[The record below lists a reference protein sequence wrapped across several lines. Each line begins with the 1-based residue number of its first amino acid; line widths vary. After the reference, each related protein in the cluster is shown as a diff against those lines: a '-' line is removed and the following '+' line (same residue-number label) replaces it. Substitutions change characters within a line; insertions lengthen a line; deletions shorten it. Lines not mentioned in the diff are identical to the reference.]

1 MLKIPHSYQLFTAA
15 SSRKLDAD
23 TINEFGI
30 SGITLMEIAGT
41 RAADFILSEME
52 AGSHGLFLCGKGNNA
67 GDALVVA
74 RILAEHDFECTVVF
88 IKGSETLSDDSSV
101 NLKRLRELGKNVRIH
116 HHLDDFDRSAA
127 FDFIVD
133 GMLGTGL
140 NSDIRSPYDSVIEW
154 VNETEIPVFAMDI
167 PTGLH
172 ADSGKKMGNAVIADF
187 TLAFGSLKQGFFFDD
202 GYEHCGEVIFCELP
216 FPSKFKNETT
226 FLIDSDWANNHH
238 NTSQRKHKYDGGVVY
253 IIAGS
258 EGLTGAG
265 VLAAKSAWATGVGAV
280 VLISPNGLLQTY
292 EEHLVQIIK
301 RGVGTSNDKAFRK
314 DHVDEVIRILNER
327 PGKVLIGP
335 GLGRDEETL
344 SFTRELLSRF
354 SGDLVIDADALFALA
369 SAPLEKPEDS
379 NWILTPHPGEL
390 TSFIGFDTSSAQ
402 ERKRSALQI
411 STSLNV
417 TILSKG
423 LPSMLCTPEGVSYH
437 TGYDTRVFS
446 RAGFGDV
453 LAGKTVAQWL
463 ITNDPELAGIFS
475 LIDGKEKADSH
486 ILASSKPLEP
496 IHLI

>member
-187 TLAFGSLKQGFFFDD
+187 TLAFGSLKQGFLT
-202 GYEHCGEVIFCELP
+202 ELEV
-216 FPSKFKNETT
+216 
-226 FLIDSDWANNHH
+226 
-238 NTSQRKHKYDGGVVY
+238 
-253 IIAGS
+253 
-258 EGLTGAG
+258 
-265 VLAAKSAWATGVGAV
+265 
-280 VLISPNGLLQTY
+280 
-292 EEHLVQIIK
+292 
-301 RGVGTSNDKAFRK
+301 
-314 DHVDEVIRILNER
+314 
-327 PGKVLIGP
+327 
-335 GLGRDEETL
+335 
-344 SFTRELLSRF
+344 
-354 SGDLVIDADALFALA
+354 
-369 SAPLEKPEDS
+369 
-379 NWILTPHPGEL
+379 
-390 TSFIGFDTSSAQ
+390 
-402 ERKRSALQI
+402 
-411 STSLNV
+411 
-417 TILSKG
+417 
-423 LPSMLCTPEGVSYH
+423 
-437 TGYDTRVFS
+437 
-446 RAGFGDV
+446 
-453 LAGKTVAQWL
+453 
-463 ITNDPELAGIFS
+463 
-475 LIDGKEKADSH
+475 
-486 ILASSKPLEP
+486 
-496 IHLI
+496 